1 MDPVFDF
8 TEAML
13 FLSLLTATLS
23 LKMNQDASCDR
34 EGVSAAKV
42 LQMQRAKTGATNV
55 NDWMEIIGDGQQFYT
70 DFGSNDM
77 ICIDNY
83 GYSDDSD
90 TETNLAEVYTT
101 KEYYPCLSP
110 SLERFGRNMYHQLV
124 TNNLPAGK
132 MAGKRVLEVGCGRGK
147 GAAYLAQKFSPSQY
161 IGLDLNHARVEL
173 ASRVWKETKNLQF
186 VQGNALELPFADG
199 YTDIVINVESSFHY
213 PNFPKFL
220 SEVYRVLGSKGKF
233 LWTAPLIN
241 RGDTVPK
248 KLSAFQAAGFKISKM
263 QDITDHVLKARQASL
278 RNSSSSEFEWL
289 CTTLN
294 QNPDL
299 WEWMGLPGSFIHSAL
314 DSRKA
319 PYIMI
324 VAEKN

>member
-34 EGVSAAKV
+34 EGISAAKV
-42 LQMQRAKTGATNV
+42 LQMQRTKTGATNV

-124 TNNLPAGK
+124 TNNLPAG
-132 MAGKRVLEVGCGRGK
+132 GWL
-147 GAAYLAQKFSPSQY
+147 
-161 IGLDLNHARVEL
+161 
-173 ASRVWKETKNLQF
+173 
-186 VQGNALELPFADG
+186 GN
-199 YTDIVINVESSFHY
+199 
-213 PNFPKFL
+213 
-220 SEVYRVLGSKGKF
+220 GS
-233 LWTAPLIN
+233 
-241 RGDTVPK
+241 
-248 KLSAFQAAGFKISKM
+248 
-263 QDITDHVLKARQASL
+263 
-278 RNSSSSEFEWL
+278 
-289 CTTLN
+289 
-294 QNPDL
+294 
-299 WEWMGLPGSFIHSAL
+299 
-314 DSRKA
+314 
-319 PYIMI
+319 
-324 VAEKN
+324 